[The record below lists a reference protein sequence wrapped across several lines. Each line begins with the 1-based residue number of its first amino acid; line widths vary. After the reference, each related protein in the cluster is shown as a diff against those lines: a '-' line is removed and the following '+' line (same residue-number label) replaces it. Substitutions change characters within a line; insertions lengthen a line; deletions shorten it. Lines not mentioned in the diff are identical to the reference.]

1 MKFRRRYGLGIIII
15 TVLLF
20 FLPKHTLADEI
31 ITQVGGYPITVLNGH
46 SVETVLSVGTDA
58 RIAGNVTDA
67 VLVING
73 NVYLEPTAQVDLV
86 IDLGGHVYNSAL
98 KNPKTGVF
106 EVNFSEK
113 LLNESLLGGVILL
126 GIWALRVVVSLLGI
140 VFLTGL
146 GYCMRNRLSSSENL
160 LSAAFLRLFGIG
172 TAFLML
178 LVSLAVLL
186 TLTVFGI
193 PLAALLIILGIVLAV
208 LGLIPV
214 MQFIGTK
221 VLSSRILEYPAITRC
236 LAQSTLF
243 VALVSL
249 PLIGLVF
256 LIVMGLTGLGL
267 ALTMGWRH
275 YKRRKRLKLDVTSG

>member
-1 MKFRRRYGLGIIII
+1 MRFGYRLSLGIIFIS
-15 TVLLF
+15 VLLLS
-20 FLPKHTLADEI
+20 LPNYALADAI
-31 ITQVGGYPITVLNGH
+31 VTQMGGYPITVPEGH

-86 IDLGGHVYNSAL
+86 VDLGGHVYNSAL
-98 KNPKTGVF
+98 KSPKTGVF
-106 EVNFSEK
+106 EINFSEK
-113 LLNESLLGGVILL
+113 LVNDSLLGGVILL
-126 GIWALRVVVSLLGI
+126 GIWALRVVVGFLGI
-140 VFLTGL
+140 VFFTGL
-146 GYCMRNRLSSSENL
+146 GYFMRNRLSSSEYL
-160 LSAAFLRLFGIG
+160 LSTDFLRLFGIG

-221 VLSSRILEYPAITRC
+221 VLSSRILEYPAITRS

-267 ALTMGWRH
+267 ALTVGWTHFRR
-275 YKRRKRLKLDVTSG
+275 YKTS

>member
-1 MKFRRRYGLGIIII
+1 MRFGYRFGLGIIFIS
-15 TVLLF
+15 VLMF
-20 FLPKHTLADEI
+20 FLPNYALADAI
-31 ITQVGGYPITVLNGH
+31 VTQVGGYPITVPEGH

-58 RIAGNVTDA
+58 RIAGNVSDA

-86 IDLGGHVYNSAL
+86 VDLGGHVYNSAL
-98 KNPKTGVF
+98 KSPKTGVF
-106 EVNFSEK
+106 EINFSEK
-113 LLNESLLGGVILL
+113 LVNDSLLGGVILL

-140 VFLTGL
+140 VCFTGL
-146 GYCMRNRLSSSENL
+146 GYFMRNRLSSSENL
-160 LSAAFLRLFGIG
+160 LSTSFLRLFGIG
-172 TAFLML
+172 TAFVML
-178 LVSLAVLL
+178 LLSFAVLL

-193 PLAALLIILGIVLAV
+193 PLAALIIFLGIVIAV

-214 MQFIGTK
+214 IQFIGTK
-221 VLSSRILEYPAITRC
+221 VLSSRILEYPAITRWF
-236 LAQSTLF
+236 AQSLLF

-267 ALTMGWRH
+267 ALTVGWTHFRRH
-275 YKRRKRLKLDVTSG
+275 KTT

>member
-1 MKFRRRYGLGIIII
+1 MRLGYRFGLEIMII

-20 FLPKHTLADEI
+20 FLPNYALADEI
-31 ITQVGGYPITVLNGH
+31 LTQVGGNPITVPEGH

-67 VLVING
+67 VFVING

-98 KNPKTGVF
+98 KSAKTGVF
-106 EVNFSEK
+106 EINFSEK
-113 LLNESLLGGVILL
+113 LVNESLLGGVILL

-140 VFLTGL
+140 VFFTGL
-146 GYCMRNRLSSSENL
+146 GYFMRNRLSSSENL
-160 LSAAFLRLFGIG
+160 LSTAFLRLFGIG
-172 TAFLML
+172 TAFVML
-178 LVSLAVLL
+178 LVSFAVLL

-193 PLAALLIILGIVLAV
+193 PFAALIIILGIVLAF

-214 MQFIGTK
+214 IQFVGNK
-221 VLSSRILEYPAITRC
+221 VLSLTILEYPSITRW
-236 LAQSTLF
+236 LAQSILF

-249 PLIGLVF
+249 PLIGLDF

-267 ALTMGWRH
+267 ALTIGWTHFKRH
-275 YKRRKRLKLDVTSG
+275 KAS

>member
-1 MKFRRRYGLGIIII
+1 MRFGYRFGLGILFIS
-15 TVLLF
+15 VLLF
-20 FLPKHTLADEI
+20 FIPNYALADAI
-31 ITQVGGYPITVLNGH
+31 VTQVGGNPITVPEGH

-58 RIAGNVTDA
+58 RIAGSVTDA

-86 IDLGGHVYNSAL
+86 VDLGGHVYNSAL
-98 KNPKTGVF
+98 KYPQTGVF

-126 GIWALRVVVSLLGI
+126 GIWALRVVVSLLGM
-140 VFLTGL
+140 VFFTGL
-146 GYCMRNRLSSSENL
+146 GYFMRNRLSLSENL
-160 LSAAFLRLFGIG
+160 LSTAFLRLFGIG
-172 TAFLML
+172 TAFVML
-178 LVSLAVLL
+178 LVSFAVLL

-193 PLAALLIILGIVLAV
+193 PFAALIIILGIVVAV

-214 MQFIGTK
+214 MQFVGTK
-221 VLSSRILEYPAITRC
+221 VLSSRILEYPAITRW
-236 LAQSTLF
+236 LAQSILF

-256 LIVMGLTGLGL
+256 LIFMWLTGLGL
-267 ALTMGWRH
+267 ALTHGWTH
-275 YKRRKRLKLDVTSG
+275 FKRRKAP

>member
-1 MKFRRRYGLGIIII
+1 MRFGYRFSLGIIILL
-15 TVLLF
+15 VLLVL
-20 FLPKHTLADEI
+20 LPKYALADAI
-31 ITQVGGYPITVLNGH
+31 VTQVGGNPITVPEGH

-58 RIAGNVTDA
+58 RIAGSVTDA

-73 NVYLEPTAQVDLV
+73 NVYLEPKAQVDLV
-86 IDLGGHVYNSAL
+86 VDLGGHVYNSAS
-98 KNPKTGVF
+98 KYPQTGVI

-146 GYCMRNRLSSSENL
+146 GYSMRNCLSSSESL
-160 LSAAFLRLFGIG
+160 LSTAFLRLFGIG
-172 TAFLML
+172 TAFGML
-178 LVSLAVLL
+178 LVSFAVLL

-193 PLAALLIILGIVLAV
+193 PFASLIIILGVIAAV
-208 LGLIPV
+208 FGLIPV
-214 MQFIGTK
+214 MQYVGTK
-221 VLSSRILEYPAITRC
+221 VLSSTILEYPPLTRW
-236 LAQSTLF
+236 LVQSILF
-243 VALVSL
+243 VALISL

-267 ALTMGWRH
+267 ALTISWTHFKRH
-275 YKRRKRLKLDVTSG
+275 KAT

>member
-1 MKFRRRYGLGIIII
+1 MRLGYRFGLEIMII

-20 FLPKHTLADEI
+20 FLPNYALADEI
-31 ITQVGGYPITVLNGH
+31 LTQVGGNPITVPEGH

-67 VLVING
+67 VFVING

-98 KNPKTGVF
+98 KSAKTGVF
-106 EVNFSEK
+106 EINFSEK
-113 LLNESLLGGVILL
+113 LVNESLLGGVILL

-140 VFLTGL
+140 VFFTGL
-146 GYCMRNRLSSSENL
+146 GYFMRNRLSSSENL
-160 LSAAFLRLFGIG
+160 LSTAFLRLFGIG
-172 TAFLML
+172 TAFVML
-178 LVSLAVLL
+178 LVSFAVLL

-193 PLAALLIILGIVLAV
+193 PFAALIIILGIVLAF

-214 MQFIGTK
+214 IQFVGNK
-221 VLSSRILEYPAITRC
+221 VLSLTILEYPSITRW
-236 LAQSTLF
+236 LAQSILF

-267 ALTMGWRH
+267 ALTIGWTHFKRH
-275 YKRRKRLKLDVTSG
+275 KAS